1 MTDDDKVVNEKVL
14 NVTYLV
20 LMCKRL
26 ETELKYLKGRD
37 YLNPARNEC
46 QRESLTRAR
55 SALEGMSQIL
65 EEYGF

>member
-1 MTDDDKVVNEKVL
+1 MAEDQKCL

-26 ETELKYLKGRD
+26 ETELKYLKSRD
-37 YLNPARNEC
+37 ALRPELYEC
-46 QRESLTRAR
+46 EKESLTRAR
-55 SALEGMSQIL
+55 VSIEDMSQIL